1 MYLLSIWCQFTN
13 LKPNEEVKSRMYVTT
28 AAIEKIVS
36 YRIQEWIVIILKMS
50 SSNKIKIECNA
61 I

>member
-13 LKPNEEVKSRMYVTT
+13 LKPNEKVKSRMYMTT

-50 SSNKIKIECNA
+50 SSN
-61 I
+61 